1 MVLDA
6 AMKKIPAYLDTGL
19 NIVHV
24 DDVAKGHL
32 QAFDNGKLGERYIL
46 GGENYN
52 KDLTFCD
59 FKPVS
64 GIFRGSSET
73 HNRKY

>member
-24 DDVAKGHL
+24 DDVAKGHI
-32 QAFDNGKLGERYIL
+32 QAFNKGKLGERYIL
-46 GGENYN
+46 GGENLTLKEMLEIISILCGN
-52 KDLTFCD
+52 KPPKIQT
-59 FKPVS
+59 
-64 GIFRGSSET
+64 T
-73 HNRKY
+73 